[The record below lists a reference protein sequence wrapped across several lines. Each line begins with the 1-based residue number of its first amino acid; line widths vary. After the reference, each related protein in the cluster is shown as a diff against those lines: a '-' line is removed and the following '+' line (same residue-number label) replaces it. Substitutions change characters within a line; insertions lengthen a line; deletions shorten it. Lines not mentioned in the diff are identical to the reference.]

1 MKLILALIFI
11 MIFSYVLWI
20 KGLLVFQS
28 KLAVA
33 FIGKRGNDYW
43 GAAVTSCTGYTK
55 RVLPLEKGRQY
66 RFIYDENL
74 SDGVISVEICCG
86 KDVVRKFDK
95 INSSTLLN
103 IGDGTYTVTT
113 RYKKASGEYTLKWEK
128 I

>member
-55 RVLPLEKGRQY
+55 RVLPLEKGSQY
-66 RFIYDENL
+66 RFFYDENL
-74 SDGVISVEICCG
+74 TDGVISVEICCG

-95 INSSTLLN
+95 INSSTLQYRRRHLYCYN
-103 IGDGTYTVTT
+103 TF
-113 RYKKASGEYTLKWEK
+113 
-128 I
+128 